1 MRLPWNRKY
10 MEIGFHIIVTVL
22 ILVVTVGLLFWL
34 PHAKIVI
41 SETAG
46 NILAVFRPF
55 YGQFSFLCC
64 WSLLCVSGR
73 GFMKNAAV
81 FFIAVRFTTAE
92 WEQPL
97 PMAL

>member
-34 PHAKIVI
+34 PQAKNVI

-46 NILAVFRPF
+46 NILAVFSPVLWAIF
-55 YGQFSFLCC
+55 F
-64 WSLLCVSGR
+64 SLLLEPLVS
-73 GFMKNAAV
+73 FWQ
-81 FFIAVRFTTAE
+81 RFYE
-92 WEQPL
+92 KHCSLSYRSQIHDRRV
-97 PMAL
+97 